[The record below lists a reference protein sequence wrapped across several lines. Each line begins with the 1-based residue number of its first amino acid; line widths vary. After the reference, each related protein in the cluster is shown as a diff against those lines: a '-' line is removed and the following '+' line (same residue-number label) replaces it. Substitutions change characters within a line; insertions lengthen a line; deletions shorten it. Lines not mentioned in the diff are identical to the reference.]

1 MQSRK
6 CRRPWRRASPHGRKA
21 WLGLGRPGGHVLGR
35 HLRPRLRME
44 SGFSVERC
52 RFFGRRW
59 VGPGHTAT
67 PRPAL
72 ESGLRGR
79 FLQGAVLPKSS
90 PGHVS
95 SAPERPG
102 LRSCY
107 SRVVR
112 GTGLR
117 GAAGRPATDREMEGR
132 ASTGAARQ
140 PAARFTGRI
149 ATSTTAPTQD
159 GGSAHPQEALG
170 SGRRPSGSSEQ
181 GCWLNTLQGPG
192 RPQPGTSLAGHLTE
206 RSSRVLSTRSEGADG
221 SVPFHR

>member
-1 MQSRK
+1 MSGFSPGSEGVQSRK
-6 CRRPWRRASPHGRKA
+6 CRRPWRKA

-59 VGPGHTAT
+59 VVPDHTAT

-107 SRVVR
+107 SGVVR

-117 GAAGRPATDREMEGR
+117 GAAGRPATDREMEGTGKHGSR
-132 ASTGAARQ
+132 A
-140 PAARFTGRI
+140 PASGPVYRANRNVHN
-149 ATSTTAPTQD
+149 SP
-159 GGSAHPQEALG
+159 HP
-170 SGRRPSGSSEQ
+170 GRRFCPP
-181 GCWLNTLQGPG
+181 PG
-192 RPQPGTSLAGHLTE
+192 GTGQWPET
-206 RSSRVLSTRSEGADG
+206 SRV
-221 SVPFHR
+221 V

>member
-6 CRRPWRRASPHGRKA
+6 CRRPWRRASPHGWKA

-59 VGPGHTAT
+59 VVPGHTAT

-107 SRVVR
+107 SGVVR

-117 GAAGRPATDREMEGR
+117 GAAGRPATDREMEGTGKHGSRAPAREPR
-132 ASTGAARQ
+132 ASQQ
-140 PAARFTGRI
+140 PG
-149 ATSTTAPTQD
+149 
-159 GGSAHPQEALG
+159 
-170 SGRRPSGSSEQ
+170 
-181 GCWLNTLQGPG
+181 LQGESQ
-192 RPQPGTSLAGHLTE
+192 RPQQPPPRTAVLPTPRGHRAVAGDLQG
-206 RSSRVLSTRSEGADG
+206 RLSKDAG
-221 SVPFHR
+221 